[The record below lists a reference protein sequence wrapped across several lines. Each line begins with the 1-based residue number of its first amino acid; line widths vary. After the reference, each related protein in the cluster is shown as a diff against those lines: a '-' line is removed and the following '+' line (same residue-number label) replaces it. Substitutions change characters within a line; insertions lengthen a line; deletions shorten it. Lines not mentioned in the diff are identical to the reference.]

1 MTKYVVPKGLEYQ
14 IALEENSNI
23 LNVRNVYS
31 QDSLW
36 LNGHGG
42 GKRGQWWE
50 WGREDGEEQLLHNCE
65 FSKLTST

>member
-1 MTKYVVPKGLEYQ
+1 MMKYVVPKGLEYQ

-42 GKRGQWWE
+42 GKRGQWWAE
-50 WGREDGEEQLLHNCE
+50 PETL
-65 FSKLTST
+65 